1 MSSDTTS
8 LEWTVIRAFFKERGL
23 VKQQLESFDDFIKI
37 QIQQVVRDQ
46 GPIRVETAKPD
57 LNSKLELVKQYA
69 INMSQIY
76 VSKPTNTE
84 ADGSNQPLLP
94 VEARMRNLTYA
105 APLFV
110 EMEKST
116 KEFTRDPE
124 SATMDELNQAE
135 SQVPDKVLGKSK
147 VFLGKVPIMIRSSC
161 CILSDISEQD
171 LFSIHECPHDQGGYF
186 IINGS
191 EKVIIAQERMAA
203 NQIYVFDK
211 AAPSPI
217 AYMSEIRSIPQK
229 SFRSPALLMLKMKR
243 SLNDKNIRCTLPY
256 IRQDIPIMVV
266 FRALG
271 VVSDKDI
278 LERICYDMEDEQMLE
293 MIKSS
298 IEESFSIQDQHLA
311 MDFIAKRGTVVGID
325 KQKRLRYTQDLLS
338 NQVLPHI
345 GTTSVEHARKGWF
358 LGYMTHRML
367 LCCLERRELDDRDH
381 YGKKR
386 LDLAGPLMTS
396 LFRIC
401 FIKMR
406 KEVIKYLQRC
416 IDNNRD
422 FNLTL
427 AIRTRTIT
435 DGLRYSLATG
445 NWGDQQKFMSARSG
459 VSQVLNRYTYVS
471 TLSHLRRLNT
481 PIGREGKLAKPRQL
495 HNSHWGYLCPAE
507 TPEGQA
513 CGLVKNL
520 ALMATVSVG
529 SDSNIVA
536 EFLEEF
542 TVENLE
548 EISADAFKNK
558 TKVILNGAL
567 VGLHRAPY
575 ELVRNLREMRRF
587 NEFSHQ
593 VSIVYDFRDQEIR
606 ICTDSGRLLRPLFI
620 VNPAGNQLEMT
631 EDHLSKLMRSLN
643 GSNDANEDPI
653 SFSWL
658 VSNGIIEY
666 IDTEEEEATL
676 ICMTPAELLDVYAGK
691 RHVPEKIDPTATLQ
705 SRTAVDRATQYTH
718 CEIHPSMILGVCA
731 SIIPFPDHNQSPRN
745 VYQSAM
751 GKQAMGLFA
760 TNFQSRMDTMANIL
774 YYPQKPL
781 ACTRSMEFLRFRE
794 LPAGQNAIVA
804 ILCYSGYNQED
815 SLIMNQSSI
824 DRGLFRSM
832 YYRCYSDQEKLV
844 GSALVEQFEKP
855 DQSTTI
861 KVKKSAINLEDD
873 GMIAPGTRVV
883 GDDVI
888 IGKTTPL
895 VENEVQGAQIKR
907 DVSTCLKSTENGIVD
922 QVVLTTN
929 FEGYRFVKV
938 RVRSCRI
945 PQMGDKFAS
954 RHGQKGTVGMTYRDE
969 DMPFT
974 SDGII
979 PDLIIN
985 PHAIPSRMTIG
996 HMVECL
1002 LSKTSAIKGT
1012 EGDATPFTDTTV
1024 DSISNVLRKEGYNS
1038 RGLEVLYH
1046 GHTSKKINAQVFIGP
1061 TYYQRLKH
1069 MVDDKI
1075 HSRARGPLQIL
1086 TRQPVE
1092 GRSRDG
1098 GLRFGEMERDCM
1110 ISHGAAL
1117 FMRDRLFENSDAYRV
1132 HVCDLCGLFA
1142 IANLKKNTFECKGC
1156 KNKTQVSVLD
1166 MPYATKLLFQELMS
1180 MNITPR
1186 IFQSNKGE

>member
-1 MSSDTTS
+1 MTAAIDSNAS

-37 QIQQVVRDQ
+37 QIQQVVKDQ

-124 SATMDELNQAE
+124 SGTIDELNQAE
-135 SQVPDKVLGKSK
+135 SQVPDNIMGNSK

-161 CILSDISEQD
+161 CILSDISEED

-217 AYMSEIRSIPQK
+217 AYMSEIRSVPQR
-229 SFRSPALLMLKMKR
+229 SFRSPALLQLKMRR
-243 SLNDKNIRCTLPY
+243 SHTDKFIKATIPY
-256 IRQDIPIMVV
+256 IRQDIPIMIL
-266 FRALG
+266 FRSLG

-278 LERICYDMEDEQMLE
+278 LERICYDMEDDQMLE
-293 MIKSS
+293 MIKPC
-298 IEESFSIQDQHLA
+298 IEESFAIQDQQLA
-311 MDFIAKRGTVVGID
+311 MDFIAKRGTVVGVD
-325 KQKRLRYTQDLLS
+325 KVKRLRYTEDILIREL
-338 NQVLPHI
+338 LPHI
-345 GTTSVEHARKGWF
+345 GTTVVEHSRKGWF

-367 LCCLERRELDDRDH
+367 LCALERRELDDRDH

-386 LDLAGPLMTS
+386 LDLAGPLMTG

-401 FIKMR
+401 YIKMR
-406 KEVIKYLQRC
+406 KEVTKYLQKC

-427 AIRTRTIT
+427 AIRTKTIT

-445 NWGDQQKFMSARSG
+445 NWGDQKKFMQARSG

-529 SDSNIVA
+529 SNSDVVA

-548 EISADAFKNK
+548 EISADAFKNG

-567 VGLHRAPY
+567 MGLHRAPY
-575 ELVRNLREMRRF
+575 ELIRNLREMRRF
-587 NEFSHQ
+587 NEFSLET
-593 VSIVYDFRDQEIR
+593 SIVYDFRDNEIR

-620 VNPAGNQLEMT
+620 VNEQGNQLTLTDELVD
-631 EDHLSKLMRSLN
+631 ELVNNK
-643 GSNDANEDPI
+643 I
-653 SFSWL
+653 QFSWL
-658 VSNGIIEY
+658 TSHGIIEY

-676 ICMTPAELLDVYAGK
+676 ICMSPLELHEVFLNKRLPISKDV
-691 RHVPEKIDPTATLQ
+691 TSTLQ
-705 SRTAVDRATQYTH
+705 SRTAVDRALMYTH

-774 YYPQKPL
+774 FYPQKPL

-832 YYRCYSDQEKLV
+832 YYRCYSDQEKKV
-844 GSALVEQFEKP
+844 GSALVESFEKP
-855 DQSTTI
+855 NPTTCVI
-861 KVKKSAINLEDD
+861 KRKTQNNQLDED

-895 VENEVQGAQIKR
+895 PDNNNEYGQRTVLHTKK
-907 DVSTCLKSTENGIVD
+907 DVSTTLKSTENGIID
-922 QVVLTTN
+922 QVALTTN
-929 FEGYRFVKV
+929 YEGYRFCKV
-938 RVRSCRI
+938 RTRSCRI

-954 RHGQKGTVGMTYRDE
+954 RHGQKGTVGMTYRHE

-974 SDGII
+974 NDGIV

-1002 LSKTSAIKGT
+1002 LSKTSALKGT
-1012 EGDATPFTDTTV
+1012 EGDATPFTDVTV
-1024 DSISNVLRKEGYNS
+1024 DSISKELRLAGFNS

-1046 GHTSKKINAQVFIGP
+1046 GHSSQKLMCQVYLGP

-1132 HVCDLCGLFA
+1132 HVCRLCGLFA

-1156 KNKTQVSVLD
+1156 KNKTQVKEIEL
-1166 MPYATKLLFQELMS
+1166 PYATKLLFQELMS

-1186 IFQSNKGE
+1186 IFIDDLNK